1 MRPLSLLLGRLLE
14 ERARRYADGRA
25 ASFTLSRPVLSVGNL
40 TVGGTGKTPVVLHLA
55 ERFLAQGRRPAILS
69 RGYGRASREV
79 VVVSSGE
86 GARVGPDSGGDEPVL
101 LAKRLPGAI
110 VVVAPRRVDAARAA
124 EAFHPDLFLLDDGF
138 QHLSVRRDLEVL
150 LLDAADPFG
159 GGRYPPFG
167 RLREPLSALRRAD
180 AIVFTRAAPGRPT
193 EETLET
199 VARWNPDAR
208 VFNAR
213 IRPAGLRN
221 PLGAADRP
229 PPGTDFLAVCGIA
242 RPDSFRE
249 GLAELGL
256 SPVQTLAFPDHCRYG
271 GADLA
276 RIARAAARSGSMAIV
291 TTEKDAVKLD
301 GRVALSLFAVRLEVE
316 LSDPGFFAWISGR
329 LSGAEAVGRGGGA

>member
-1 MRPLSLLLGRLLE
+1 MRPLSFLFGRLLE

-25 ASFTLSRPVLSVGNL
+25 PSFSLSHPVLSIGNL
-40 TVGGTGKTPVVLHLA
+40 TVGGTGKTPLVLHLA

-86 GARVGPDSGGDEPVL
+86 GARVGPESGGDEPVL
-101 LAKRLPGAI
+101 LATRLPGAI
-110 VVVAPRRVDAARAA
+110 VVVAPRRADAARAA

-138 QHLSVRRDLEVL
+138 QHLSVRRDLDVL

-159 GGRYPPFG
+159 GGRYPPVG

-180 AIVFTRAAPGRPT
+180 AIVFTRAIPGRPT
-193 EETLET
+193 EEALET
-199 VARWNPDAR
+199 VKRWNPDAR
-208 VFNAR
+208 VSTAR

-221 PLGAADRP
+221 TLGAADGP
-229 PPGTDFLAVCGIA
+229 LPGTKFLAVCGIA

-249 GLAELGL
+249 SLAALGL
-256 SPVQTLAFPDHCRYG
+256 FPAQTLVFPDHCRYG
-271 GADLA
+271 GWDLA
-276 RIARAAARSGSMAIV
+276 RIARAAARTASTAIV

-301 GRVALSLFAVRLEVE
+301 GRVALPLFAVRLEVE
-316 LSDPGFFAWISGR
+316 LSDPGFFAWISAR
-329 LSGAEAVGRGGGA
+329 LSGAEAIGRGGGA